1 MRVVRLVKREEVI
14 MTQKVPR
21 GYRNKNPGNI
31 DYNPANRWLGL
42 DDPPSDG
49 RFCRFREHRYGI
61 RAMGVLLMTYY
72 DRHGCDTVRKVL
84 QRYAPP
90 VENKTDRYVEF
101 VARQMGVG
109 PDERLNLHEPETMFR
124 LVKAIIHY
132 ELGRQMYTDDE
143 IWEGLEMAGFRRR
156 RPQTVA
162 EVVRTDTV
170 KAATVTGGTVAAVS
184 AALNELA
191 TATHGFTP
199 LFGMLPL
206 EYVLLL
212 SVVILVLVVVMWWRS
227 RRD

>member
-1 MRVVRLVKREEVI
+1 

-21 GYRNKNPGNI
+21 GYRNRNPGNI

-42 DDPPSDG
+42 DDPPTDG

-61 RAMGVLLMTYY
+61 RAMGVLLMAYY

-109 PDERLNLHEPETMFR
+109 PDERLNLHDADTMFR

-132 ELGRQMYTDDE
+132 ELGRQMYTDGE
-143 IWEGLEMAGFRRR
+143 IWEGLELAGFRRG
-156 RPQTVA
+156 RPRTLV
-162 EVVRTDTV
+162 ETVRTDTV
-170 KAATVTGGTVAAVS
+170 KAATVTGGTVAAAGAAVS
-184 AALNELA
+184 EMA
-191 TATHGFTP
+191 TAVQNFAP
-199 LFGMLPL
+199 LFGVLPV
-206 EYVLLL
+206 EYVAL
-212 SVVILVLVVVMWWRS
+212 VVVAVLVIVGVMWWRS